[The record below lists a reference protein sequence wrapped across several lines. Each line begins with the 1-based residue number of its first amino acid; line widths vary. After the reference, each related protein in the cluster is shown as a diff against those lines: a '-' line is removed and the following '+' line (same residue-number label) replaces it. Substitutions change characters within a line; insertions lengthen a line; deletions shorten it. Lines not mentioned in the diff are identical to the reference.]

1 MSTFPLAQ
9 YKAVH
14 AAALDGS
21 VAFPRF
27 ALDQLV
33 KLFNVI
39 SQQRDRLQDALQHD
53 TGVTAVEAQ
62 CELALT
68 LALVKRT
75 VDEADYDRQKAQKD
89 VALKA
94 DGRVEKGKGV
104 VLVVSNA
111 AAPLYSLVAPLATAI
126 AAGNAVAC
134 FLPSSTPAAS
144 SLLHDVL
151 SHALN
156 RFAYLFTS
164 AEPSSLASI
173 GTAVS
178 PCARTFT
185 VSTTVDGGTS
195 SYDTLVASAGSAG
208 ASAVVDR
215 LSPSSPPSQ
224 LADVARLLVRGKYHA
239 LGRLPGSVA
248 RVYVHE
254 ESAGPLIDALLR
266 ELEGA
271 VGRDAAL
278 SSDYGRLRGVKYEEP
293 SLSKEKEA
301 GGRVLCGGSRTLG
314 EDEGFHRPTIVS
326 DPSARLLAMAAQGA
340 ILPVQTFS
348 SHEDLLYKLG
358 ELESTVLYVFAGE
371 RAVVEYLAIESTAST
386 VYENDIPLDALYDPG
401 RLLTSRTHYITTSHL
416 VSSSSPSSRPH
427 SATLFAPYTPS
438 RLSTL
443 KSLFPREDKLVA
455 KRAKHAHTIRRVF
468 FLQGVFITLGTIVTV
483 LLGGTGWLGWMV
495 TKWVRSR

>member
-1 MSTFPLAQ
+1 MSNFPLAQ

-33 KLFNVI
+33 KLYNVI
-39 SQQRDRLQDALQHD
+39 SEQRNRLQDALVRD
-53 TGVTAVEAQ
+53 TGVTPVEAQ

-75 VDEADYDRQKAQKD
+75 VDEADYDQQKVKKET
-89 VALKA
+89 ALKR
-94 DGRVEKGKGV
+94 DGQIEKGKGV
-104 VLVVSNA
+104 VVVMGSA
-111 AAPLYSLVAPLATAI
+111 AAPIYSLVAPLATAI
-126 AAGNAVAC
+126 AAGNAVVC
-134 FLPSSTPAAS
+134 FLPPSTPTTS
-144 SLLHDVL
+144 SLLQDLL
-151 SHALN
+151 SKALN
-156 RFAYLFTS
+156 RFAYLFTT
-164 AEPSSLASI
+164 AEPGSLASI
-173 GTAVS
+173 DETVR
-178 PCARTFT
+178 PRARTFT
-185 VSTTVDGGTS
+185 VSTAAGHGTPS
-195 SYDTLVASAGSAG
+195 HDTLVASAGVAG

-224 LADVARLLVRGKYHA
+224 VADVARLLIRGKYHA

-248 RVYVHE
+248 RVLVHE
-254 ESAGPLIDALLR
+254 ESAGPLLDALLR
-266 ELEGA
+266 ELENA
-271 VGRDAAL
+271 FGRDAVL
-278 SSDYGRLRGVKYEEP
+278 SSDYGRLRGVKYDAP

-301 GGRVLCGGSRTLG
+301 GGRVLCGGARASG
-314 EDEGFHRPTIVS
+314 EDEGFHRPTVVS
-326 DPSARLLAMAAQGA
+326 GPSARLLMMAAQGA
-340 ILPVQTFS
+340 ILPVQTFG

-358 ELESTVLYVFAGE
+358 ELDSTALYVFSAE
-371 RAVVEYLAIESTAST
+371 RAVVEYLATESTASIM
-386 VYENDIPLDALYDPG
+386 YENDVPLSALYDPG
-401 RLLTSRTHYITTSHL
+401 NILATSSHYLTTSRLFSSTSL
-416 VSSSSPSSRPH
+416 SSRPPA
-427 SATLFAPYTPS
+427 ATLFAPFTPS

-455 KRAKHAHTIRRVF
+455 KRAQHAHTIRRVF